1 MPESTTKK
9 TLFAYKNLQCGPEF
23 DIHYQY
29 SNMLVITWI
38 TFLFAP
44 GMPILFPIALLGMI
58 ILYSTNRVCLAY
70 FNRRPPVYDSKMNN
84 TVLKLLGFAPILYVM
99 TGAWV
104 YSNQ

>member
-1 MPESTTKK
+1 
-9 TLFAYKNLQCGPEF
+9 
-23 DIHYQY
+23 
-29 SNMLVITWI
+29 MLVITWV

-44 GMPILFPIALLGMI
+44 GLPILFPIALLGMI

-84 TVLKLLGFAPILYVM
+84 TVLKLLGFAPLLYVA